1 MYDGCFKIDFKFQKK
16 LKIYNICML
25 DVLKLKLN
33 LKKKIKNI
41 QYMYAGCFKIML
53 NLKKIKNI
61 QYMYTGCFKIMLKL
75 KIFYKCMM
83 DVLKF
88 FF

>member
-16 LKIYNICML
+16 LKISNICIL
-25 DVLKLKLN
+25 DVLKLMLN

-53 NLKKIKNI
+53 NLK
-61 QYMYTGCFKIMLKL
+61 
-75 KIFYKCMM
+75 
-83 DVLKF
+83 
-88 FF
+88 